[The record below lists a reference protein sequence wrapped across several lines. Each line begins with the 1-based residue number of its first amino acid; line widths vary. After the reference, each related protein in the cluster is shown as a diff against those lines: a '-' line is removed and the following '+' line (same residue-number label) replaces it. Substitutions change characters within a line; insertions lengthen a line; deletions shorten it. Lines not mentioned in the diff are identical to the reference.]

1 MQGATELDEGFKLG
15 PVGEDRRALLT
26 TATARGRG
34 GRRGRGFRRI
44 RICSLMNIIEGNEGN
59 VGQSRGAK
67 TDINLFFES

>member
-34 GRRGRGFRRI
+34 GRGFRRI
-44 RICSLMNIIEGNEGN
+44 RICSLMIIIIDQFFAELDVKE
-59 VGQSRGAK
+59 
-67 TDINLFFES
+67 NLSM

>member
-44 RICSLMNIIEGNEGN
+44 RICSLMIIIIDQFFAELDVKE
-59 VGQSRGAK
+59 
-67 TDINLFFES
+67 NLTM